1 MLAVRVLQIVSSKLR
16 KFPSIP
22 ILLRGL
28 FELCSKIFIYKGKV
42 DFMLKRKFAK
52 IVFVLFCIVTL
63 VMPYTTNVLAAKVT
77 SDD

>member
-28 FELCSKIFIYKGKV
+28 FELCSKIFNDYIGTWKYKWLAGKIFIIHKTV
-42 DFMLKRKFAK
+42 QELK
-52 IVFVLFCIVTL
+52 
-63 VMPYTTNVLAAKVT
+63 Y
-77 SDD
+77 